1 MSKKNK
7 GSAAMINEYYD
18 TLNKYIQKYGNK
30 TILFW
35 QCGDFYEVYG
45 RESDPENVLNFTRMC
60 DFTYSTENGN
70 IKAGM
75 PKKSVQKWSNRII
88 ENGYTLVIFNQFK
101 DPTMKSHYRKES
113 YILSPSTSLD
123 VHNNTVNSNYCSVI
137 WIERYNP
144 DFQNKLPY
152 FYCGISIIDSFTGKS
167 IFYEYKYEN
176 NDIHNTTA
184 FDKLDK
190 FISIYNPTEC
200 IIIHN
205 YNEESMVND
214 IIQFSS
220 INSKKI
226 HTISLKNNDNPLTI
240 QAKNSEK
247 QTYQK
252 EILNKFF
259 KIKDFNVFLETT
271 RFSYFPYAASSYCFL
286 LEFIYQHNPNLINK
300 IEYPIY
306 ENNKNNIDLATHCL
320 KQLNIIDTTE
330 SNKEYSSVLKLI
342 NKCKTVMGKRRF
354 KHIILHPSCDTSYLK
369 KEYNIIEYI
378 IKEYG
383 NLEFIRKELSYIK
396 DIEKLYRKINLA
408 LVKPN
413 ELANLSLD
421 LDRILNIKKTVDKK
435 SKYKKYLSSK
445 INQDIEVNLNS
456 INTILLNTL
465 NIENCL
471 KYSYSNKECINIFN
485 KNIYP
490 NIDKYYK
497 KYIEDKQK
505 LLLIKEFL
513 TNISLKEDTTSKHSN
528 IDNYIKIHTTEK
540 SGVNLEITSRRSKFL
555 QVAIQKI
562 ISKTGKTSI
571 SLSGNS
577 DYDNSNI
584 VLNFDLAGL
593 KYTGKSSSSS
603 TNKITGSSLNPIY
616 KQMLVNTNM
625 FNELIKS
632 YFNNFVESLIQYNK
646 ELNNIV
652 EYISLIDITLNK
664 AYISI
669 KNNYYKPKINNKC
682 KKSFFN
688 AEKIRH
694 PLIEHIQQDE
704 LYVPNDIS
712 LGKEKNGILLY
723 GTNAV
728 GKSSLIK
735 SIGINIILAQSGM
748 FVAAS
753 KFVFKPYTSI
763 FTRILGNDNI
773 FKGLST
779 FTVEMCELRTIL
791 NNCNENSI
799 ILGDELCSGT
809 EIISA
814 LSIFTTGVHY
824 FQKSN
829 SSYIFATHF
838 HELTDN
844 NIIIDLQKQKKLEIN
859 HMAVEYD
866 SQNDRLLWTRKLE
879 KGSGNKMYGLEVC
892 KALNM
897 PKGFVDFALD
907 VRNKSTGQVSIL
919 SKKPSNYNSRRIKGL
934 PCELCGEQSKDIH
947 HLNPQKYA
955 DENGFIGTHH
965 KNHLGN
971 IIPIC
976 KKCHKKVTDNE
987 IIHKKIKT
995 SDGIILLEQ

>member
-1 MSKKNK
+1 MSKKSK
-7 GSAAMINEYYD
+7 GNAAMINEYYD
-18 TLNKYIQKYGNK
+18 TLKKYINKYGEK

-45 RESDPENVLNFTRMC
+45 KESEPENVLNFTRMC
-60 DFTYSTENGN
+60 DFTYSSENGN

-113 YILSPSTSLD
+113 FILSPST
-123 VHNNTVNSNYCSVI
+123 VIETHNNDNNNYCSVI
-137 WIERYNP
+137 WIEKYNP

-167 IFYEYKYEN
+167 LFYEYKYEN

-190 FISIYNPTEC
+190 FISIYNPTET

-205 YNEESMVND
+205 YNDYSMIND
-214 IIQFSS
+214 IIQFAS
-220 INSKKI
+220 INSKKNHI
-226 HTISLKNNDNPLTI
+226 ISLNDNDNPLSI

-259 KIKDFNVFLETT
+259 KVKDFNVFLETT
-271 RFSYFPYAASSYCFL
+271 RFYYHPYATSAYCFL

-300 IEYPIY
+300 ISFPFY

-330 SNKEYSSVLKLI
+330 SNKEYSSILKLI

-354 KHIILHPSCDTSYLK
+354 KNIILHPSCDIEYLK
-369 KEYNIIEYI
+369 NEYNIIEYI
-378 IKEYG
+378 IKEYEK
-383 NLEFIRKELSYIK
+383 LEFIRKDLSYIK
-396 DIEKLYRKINLA
+396 DIEKLYRKINLSM
-408 LVKPN
+408 VKPS
-413 ELANLSLD
+413 ELANLSID
-421 LDRILNIKKTVDKK
+421 LDRILNIKNTIDKK
-435 SKYKKYLSSK
+435 SKYKKYLKSK
-445 INQDIEVNLNS
+445 INADIEVSITNLNK
-456 INTILLNTL
+456 TLKNTL
-465 NIENCL
+465 NIENCIQ
-471 KYSYSNKECINIFN
+471 YAYSNKECINIFN
-485 KNIYP
+485 KNVYP
-490 NIDKYYK
+490 NIDTYYK

-505 LLLIKEFL
+505 LLLIKTFL
-513 TNISLKEDTTSKHSN
+513 TEISLKQDKTSKNLNS
-528 IDNYIKIHTTEK
+528 DNYIRIHHTEK
-540 SGVNLEITSRRSKFL
+540 SGVNLEITSRRTKFL
-555 QVAIQKI
+555 QVAIKKI
-562 ISKTGKTSI
+562 MQESGKTYV
-571 SLSGNS
+571 SLSGKS
-577 DYDNSNI
+577 EYDDSNI
-584 VLNFDLAGL
+584 KLKFDLAGL
-593 KYTGKSSSSS
+593 KFTGKSSSSS

-616 KQMLVNTNM
+616 KQMLVNTNL
-625 FNELIKS
+625 FNELTKS
-632 YFNNFVESLIQYNK
+632 FFDTFVRSLIDYNN
-646 ELNNIV
+646 ELNDIV
-652 EYISLIDITLNK
+652 EYVSLIDITLNK
-664 AYISI
+664 AFVSI
-669 KNNYYKPKINNKC
+669 KNNYHKPKINNKT

-712 LGKEKNGILLY
+712 LGKDKNGILLY

-748 FVAAS
+748 YVAAS

-779 FTVEMCELRTIL
+779 FAVEMCELRTIL
-791 NNCNENSI
+791 NNCDENSL

-809 EIISA
+809 EITSA

-838 HELTDN
+838 HELTSND
-844 NIIIDLQKQKKLEIN
+844 IIIDLQKKKKLEIN

-866 SQNDRLLWTRKLE
+866 RLNDRLVWTRKLE

-897 PKGFVDFALD
+897 PEGFVDFALN
-907 VRNKSTGQVSIL
+907 VRNKSSGQRSIL
-919 SKKPSNYNSRRIKGL
+919 SKKTSNYNSKQIKGL
-934 PCELCGEQSKDIH
+934 PCKLCGEKSKDIH

-955 DENGFIGTHH
+955 DKNGFIGTHH
-965 KNHLGN
+965 KNHLAN

-976 KKCHKKVTDNE
+976 GECHQNVTKNE
-987 IIHKKIKT
+987 IIHKPVKT
-995 SDGIILLEQ
+995 SDGIILVEQ

>member
-1 MSKKNK
+1 MTKKNK
-7 GSAAMINEYYD
+7 GNAVMINEYYD
-18 TLNKYIQKYGNK
+18 TLKTYINKYGDK

-45 RESDPENVLNFTRMC
+45 RESEPENLLNFTRIC
-60 DFTYSTENGN
+60 DFTYSSENGN
-70 IKAGM
+70 LKAGM
-75 PKKSVQKWSNRII
+75 PKRAVQKWSNRII
-88 ENGYTLVIFNQFK
+88 ENGYTLVIFDQFK
-101 DPTMKSHYRKES
+101 DPTVKSHYRKES
-113 YILSPSTSLD
+113 YILSPSTTIETCSNTI
-123 VHNNTVNSNYCSVI
+123 NNNYCSVI
-137 WIERYNP
+137 WIEKYNP

-152 FYCGISIIDSFTGKS
+152 FYCGVSVIDSFTGKS

-190 FISIYNPTEC
+190 FVSIYNPTEC
-200 IIIHN
+200 VIIHN
-205 YNEESMVND
+205 YDEISYIND
-214 IIQFSS
+214 IIQFAS
-220 INSKKI
+220 INAKKNHI
-226 HTISLKNNDNPLTI
+226 ISLKDLDNELTI

-252 EILNKFF
+252 EILNHFF
-259 KIKDFNVFLETT
+259 DIKDYNVFLETT
-271 RFSYFPYAASSYCFL
+271 RFNYYPYATSSYCFL
-286 LEFIYQHNPNLINK
+286 LDFMYQHNPNLINK
-300 IEYPIY
+300 ISYPIF

-320 KQLNIIDTTE
+320 KQLNIIDTVD

-342 NKCKTVMGKRRF
+342 NKCKTIMGKRRF
-354 KHIILHPSCDTSYLK
+354 NHIILHPSCDINYLK
-369 KEYNIIEYI
+369 TEYNIIEYV
-378 IKEYG
+378 IKEYT

-396 DIEKLYRKINLA
+396 DIEKLYRKINLGV
-408 LVKPN
+408 VKPH

-421 LDRILNIKKTVDKK
+421 LERILTIKKTIDKK
-435 SKYKKYLSSK
+435 NKYKKYLNSK
-445 INQDIEVNLNS
+445 INQDIEDNLNH
-456 INTILLNTL
+456 LNDNLKHTL
-465 NIENCL
+465 NIENCI
-471 KYSYSNKECINIFN
+471 KYAYNNKECTNIFN

-505 LLLIKEFL
+505 LLLIKHFL
-513 TNISLKEDTTSKHSN
+513 IEISLKEDKTSKHINS
-528 IDNYIKIHTTEK
+528 DNYIRIHSTEK

-562 ISKTGKTSI
+562 IKQSGKTYV
-571 SLSGNS
+571 SLSGESN
-577 DYDNSNI
+577 YDDSQI
-584 VLNFDLAGL
+584 KIKFDIGGL
-593 KYTGKSSSSS
+593 KFTGKSSSSS
-603 TNKITGSSLNPIY
+603 TNKISGSSLNPIY
-616 KQMLVNTNM
+616 KEMLVNTNM

-632 YFNNFVESLIQYNK
+632 YFTDYVSSLIPFNN

-664 AYISI
+664 AFISI
-669 KNNYYKPKINNKC
+669 KNNYNKPKINSKPS
-682 KKSFFN
+682 KSFFN
-688 AEKIRH
+688 AENLRH

-704 LYVPNDIS
+704 IYVPNDIS
-712 LGKEKNGILLY
+712 LGKDKNGILLY

-735 SIGINIILAQSGM
+735 SIGINVILAQSGM
-748 FVAAS
+748 YVAAS

-779 FTVEMCELRTIL
+779 FAVEMCELRTIL
-791 NNCNENSI
+791 NNCNENSL

-814 LSIFTTGVHY
+814 LSIFTTGVHF
-824 FQKSN
+824 FQKN
-829 SSYIFATHF
+829 KSSYIFATHF
-838 HELTDN
+838 HELTSN
-844 NIIIDLQKQKKLEIN
+844 NIIMELQKKKQLEIN

-866 SQNDRLLWTRKLE
+866 RLNDRLVWTRKLE

-897 PKGFVDFALD
+897 PEGFVDFALN
-907 VRNKSTGQVSIL
+907 VRNKSSGKTSIL
-919 SKKPSNYNSRRIKGL
+919 SKKTSNYNSKQIKGL
-934 PCELCGEQSKDIH
+934 PCELCGEKSKDIH

-955 DENGFIGTHH
+955 NKDGFIGTHH
-965 KNHLGN
+965 KNHLAN

-976 KKCHKKVTDNE
+976 GKCHENVTKNE
-987 IIHKKIKT
+987 IIHKTVKT
-995 SDGIILLEQ
+995 SDGIILVEQ